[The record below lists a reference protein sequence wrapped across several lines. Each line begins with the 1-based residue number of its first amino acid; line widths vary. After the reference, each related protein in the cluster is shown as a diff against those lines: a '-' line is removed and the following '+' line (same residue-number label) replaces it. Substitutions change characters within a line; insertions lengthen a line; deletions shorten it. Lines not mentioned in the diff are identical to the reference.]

1 MKYIKTYEN
10 FTLNSNEEEV
20 NEGLKSMAAGAL
32 VALATILPNTS
43 LAQKA
48 KELDIK
54 PNKQEMTLAQKMKR
68 DLEKQA
74 HTVEVDTLI
83 NVQPGDSIS
92 TYFDDDLRLVDL
104 QQGIQKKYFNEKGEF
119 LGKSYD
125 FDTKYKDGKS
135 INYSSVEDTIRSTGN
150 DLSGNFYGDPS
161 RYYGAAEKIKLLAS
175 KLNNKINSY
184 FNQFNSLSQEKQEEL
199 HQEISGDIKNINR
212 ISPTSYPDLNSNFE
226 DMVSKIKSGEFAGTD
241 LPKFNIEDSWNKN

>member
-226 DMVSKIKSGEFAGTD
+226 DMVSKIKSGEFTGTD